1 MAGSVLCL
9 EEFELILGYS
19 KFAIFDKN
27 TEEEWMQRE
36 LQCSETR
43 SVLVI

>member
-19 KFAIFDKN
+19 KFAIFDN

-36 LQCSETR
+36 LQCSETL